1 MTKPQGDNIFLS
13 RVPCPVSR
21 VSSPVSMITMFNN
34 QRPNPDALLAAVHKE
49 EERQQRGKLKI
60 FFGMAAGV
68 GKTYTMLMDAHTRQD
83 EGVDVVVGY
92 VETHGRRETDA
103 LLVGLAIIPR
113 QSLDYREVRLEE
125 MDLDAILQR
134 QPQLVLVDE
143 FAHNNAPGSRHRKR
157 YQDVIELLDAGI
169 DVYTTV
175 NVQHFESRAD
185 TVRQITGIA
194 VHETIPDSL
203 LDLAEAIELID
214 LSPADLQKRL
224 SEGKVY
230 TAERAD
236 VAANNFF
243 RTGNLTALREMALR
257 LTAEHVDHQLQ
268 DYMQLKQIAGPWK
281 SSERLMVA
289 VGASPYSEQ
298 LIRWTRR
305 MAYALEAPWLAANV
319 ETATP
324 YAPELQRLLA
334 RNLALA
340 RELGGEVVTAAG
352 EDVGAALLRLAREHN
367 VSQIVMGKPRHSA
380 WRGLLRGGSLVDQ
393 LIRNSGDIDIYVAT
407 GEIPAPKGSL
417 LPPRGWF
424 NSRSTGSQYLL
435 ALLFVGIVTGIN
447 WILLRT
453 VPRLDYQVVGLTELL
468 AVLLVAVYG
477 GRGPALLAAAVS
489 AISFN
494 FFFIVPRY
502 TFVIAQ
508 LQDTILIGL
517 YFLIAIFAGNL
528 TARIRLQEKLA
539 QSNVQRIMA
548 LYRLTRE
555 TATAPDLDAILETAI
570 TQLQQ
575 LFAAEVAILLA
586 PTGSL
591 ERQSHGIGTLRLNEK
606 SISVATWVF
615 QHGRPAGRD
624 TDTLPSASAQFL
636 PLRTPQRVVGVLGI
650 QLRDNSHLR
659 YDQEMQLETF
669 VNQIALVVERQL
681 LNEASRQS
689 ALLQESE
696 RLHTTLL
703 NSISHE
709 LRTPIATITG
719 ATEIL
724 RNPAATSAADRQHL
738 LADISDGARRLNH
751 LVENLLDMS
760 RLDAGRLQLKADWCM
775 VADVVSV
782 AVQQLQECL
791 SQRPLTIDI
800 TPDLP
805 LVQMDFV
812 LIEQVL
818 VNLLHNVCNYTP
830 AGSAV
835 AIRAWIDQGWL
846 YLTVADRG
854 AGIPAE
860 QIERIFDK
868 FYRVPGT
875 ATGGTGL
882 GLSICRGLIQAHGG
896 KLTVENSAEGGA
908 CFLITLPALIAPPPV
923 KEADLA

>member
-1 MTKPQGDNIFLS
+1 MIDNK
-13 RVPCPVSR
+13 
-21 VSSPVSMITMFNN
+21 
-34 QRPNPDALLAAVHKE
+34 RPNPDVLLAAVHKDE
-49 EERQQRGKLKI
+49 QRQQRGKLKI
-60 FFGMAAGV
+60 FLGMAAGV
-68 GKTYTMLMDAHTRQD
+68 GKTYAMLLAARERLV
-83 EGVDVVVGY
+83 EGVDLVVGY
-92 VETHGRRETDA
+92 VETHGRHETED
-103 LLVGLAIIPR
+103 LLGGLEVMSR
-113 QSLDYREVRLEE
+113 QQIEYRNVHLPE
-125 MDLDAILQR
+125 MDLDAILAR
-134 QPQLVLVDE
+134 HPQLVLVDE
-143 FAHNNAPGSRHRKR
+143 FAHTNAPGSRHRKR
-157 YQDVIELLDAGI
+157 YQDVLELLDAGI

-185 TVRQITGIA
+185 AVRQITGIT

-203 LDLAEAIELID
+203 LDLAAEIELVD

-230 TAERAD
+230 TPERIE

-257 LTAEHVDHQLQ
+257 LTAEHVDHQLL

-281 SSERLMVA
+281 SRERLLVA

-305 MAYALEAPWLAANV
+305 AAYALEAPWLAANI

-324 YAPELQRLLA
+324 YTLDAQRLLA

-367 VSQIVMGKPRHSA
+367 VTQIVIGKPRHST
-380 WRGLLRGGSLVDQ
+380 WPGLWHRGSLVDR
-393 LIRNSGDIDIYVAT
+393 LIRNSGDIDIYVVT
-407 GEIPAPKGSL
+407 GETPDAT
-417 LPPRGWF
+417 PPITSQRWL
-424 NSRSTGSQYLL
+424 STQSTWSQYLL
-435 ALLFVGIVTGIN
+435 ALLFVGAITALN
-447 WILLRT
+447 WLL
-453 VPRLDYQVVGLTELL
+453 LHIIHQLNYQVVGLTELL

-494 FFFIVPRY
+494 FFFITPRY

-508 LQDTILIGL
+508 LHDTFLIVL

-539 QSNVQRIMA
+539 QRNVQRIMA

-555 TATAPDLDAILETAI
+555 TATAPDLNGVLQTAV

-575 LFAAEVAILLA
+575 LFVAEVAILLA
-586 PTGSL
+586 PTGHL
-591 ERQSHGIGTLRLNEK
+591 ERTPHGAGTLQLTAK
-606 SISVATWVF
+606 DFSVATWVF
-615 QHGRPAGRD
+615 QHGRTAGRG

-636 PLRTPQRVVGVLGI
+636 PLRTPQRIVGVLGI
-650 QLRDNSHLR
+650 QLRDKRQLG
-659 YDQEMQLETF
+659 YDQELQLETF

-681 LNEASRQS
+681 LDEATRQS

-709 LRTPIATITG
+709 LRTPLATIAG
-719 ATEIL
+719 ATGIL
-724 RNPAATSAADRQHL
+724 RGAAATTTEADRRNL
-738 LADISDGARRLNH
+738 LDDVSEAAQRLNH

-760 RLDAGRLQLKADWCM
+760 RLDAGRLQPKRDWCM
-775 VADVVSV
+775 VADVVGV
-782 AVQQLQECL
+782 AVQRLQDCL
-791 SQRPLTIDI
+791 AQRPLTIDL
-800 TPDLP
+800 PADLP

-818 VNLLHNVCNYTP
+818 INLLHNVCNYTP
-830 AGSAV
+830 LGSAV
-835 AIRAWIDQGWL
+835 EIRARLAGGWL
-846 YLTVADRG
+846 WLIVADRG
-854 AGIPAE
+854 PGIPPA
-860 QIERIFDK
+860 QLERIFDK
-868 FYRVPGT
+868 FYRLPGM

-882 GLSICRGLIQAHGG
+882 GLSICRGLVQAHGG
-896 KLTVENSAEGGA
+896 ELAAENRDGGGA
-908 CFLITLPALIAPPPV
+908 SFVIKLPAVTAPPPV
-923 KEADLA
+923 KEANLE